1 MESVYA
7 KDIPV
12 FNTKYVNIKDI
23 LDNKCDI
30 KKIGLDSEIIINNNK
45 QVLLNDINNPLS
57 YVDNFIIDKTLCINP
72 DYLENNKEDVNRLL
86 ISFINNY
93 TGSLTIKDTKLINDE
108 VINTISNNHK
118 ITEIELGS
126 RDNIYKLKESDYR
139 KLKNGTIKS
148 IKTYGVEEELD
159 FNFDGIIKYNIDR
172 NLISHYTYDVLKD
185 MKEENQLHL
194 FNHLTD
200 ENIKYFKLIK
210 GATVCFDY
218 KDYKNIFDSIEKL
231 ESINPNFKYYVKV
244 NNYDKQLFNQ
254 ELFSHD
260 NISNKIEVNYE
271 LVDMSISDY
280 LNHEKYLYEL
290 IKPAV
295 TLSPYEKFLYA
306 YNITKHYKKYNEVDE
321 NDDKFNSRK
330 LYKIIDNDEYMV
342 CVGYA
347 NMFQDLLTKLGIN
360 STTYSVGVDVGF
372 DSLDALSEYSED
384 AISKYGGHS
393 RVIVNLVDPKYG
405 IDGIYQSD
413 PTWDSVIGEDS
424 YIYSTMTFNEAHL
437 AKRYLYQDN
446 SEYSLLSSNTLE
458 EFYNNVNKYMDRL
471 INDTPMA
478 IIYTEEK
485 ARSRVVNDL
494 LKIIKKLDINYYNKL
509 LSIFLSIDKHDDIII
524 DKYYN
529 DFIYDVSNYIVSK
542 INNPVRLE
550 QIKPAITLLYSKFYG
565 LSEED
570 TKKEVDRTLEFN
582 RKRMSKCFPTTYKI
596 NQDGTKEVYS
606 YIDNKFDDNNDNI
619 VSIK

>member
-1 MESVYA
+1 MDSVYA
-7 KDIPV
+7 NSIPIY
-12 FNTKYVNIKDI
+12 NTKFVSIQDV
-23 LDNKCDI
+23 LDNKYDI
-30 KKIGLDSEIIINNNK
+30 KNIELDSEIIINDNK
-45 QVLLNDINNPLS
+45 ILLNDTNNPLS
-57 YVDNFIIDKTLCINP
+57 YVDNFIIEKSLCINP
-72 DYLENNKEDVNRLL
+72 DYYANNKEDINRLL
-86 ISFINNY
+86 VSFINNY
-93 TGSLTIKDTKLINDE
+93 SGSLTIKDTQLINDE
-108 VINTISNNHK
+108 VINAIAANHN
-118 ITEIELGS
+118 ITEICLGS
-126 RDNIYKLKESDYR
+126 RDDIYKLKESDYN
-139 KLKNGTIKS
+139 KLNNGTIKS

-172 NLISHYTYDVLKD
+172 NLISYYTYDVLKD
-185 MKEENQLHL
+185 MKEGNELHI
-194 FNHLTD
+194 FKPLTD
-200 ENIKYFKLIK
+200 ENIKYFKLLK
-210 GATVCFDY
+210 GVTVCFDY
-218 KDYKNIFDSIEKL
+218 KDYNNIFDSIEKL
-231 ESINPNFKYYVKV
+231 ESINHNFKYYVKV
-244 NNYDKQLFNQ
+244 YTQDKQTFNQ
-254 ELFSHD
+254 ELFSCD

-271 LVDMSISDY
+271 LADMSISDY

-290 IKPAV
+290 IKPAIN
-295 TLSPYEKFLYA
+295 LSPYEKFLYA
-306 YNITKHYKKYNEVDE
+306 YNITKHYKEYNEVDE

-347 NMFQDLLTKLGIN
+347 NMFQDLLTKLGIS

-413 PTWDSVIGEDS
+413 PTWDNVIGEDS
-424 YIYSTMTFNEAHL
+424 YIYSTMTFDEAHL

-458 EFYNNVNKYMDRL
+458 EFYNNVNNYMDML
-471 INDTPMA
+471 INDKTTA

-494 LKIIKKLDINYYNKL
+494 LKIIEKLDINYYNKL
-509 LSIFLSIDKHDDIII
+509 LSSFLSIDKHDDIII
-524 DKYYN
+524 DKHYN
-529 DFIYDVSNYIVSK
+529 DFLYDVGNYIVSK
-542 INNPVRLE
+542 INNPVGLE
-550 QIKPAITLLYSKFYG
+550 QIKPAITTLYSKFYG

-570 TKKEVDRTLEFN
+570 TKKEVDRTIDFN
-582 RKRMSKCFPTTYKI
+582 KERMSKSFPTTYKI

-606 YIDNKFDDNNDNI
+606 YIDNKFEENI
-619 VSIK
+619 NTK

>member
-7 KDIPV
+7 NSIPIY
-12 FNTKYVNIKDI
+12 NTKFVSIQDV
-23 LDNKCDI
+23 LDNIYDI
-30 KKIGLDSEIIINNNK
+30 KNIELDSEITINK
-45 QVLLNDINNPLS
+45 KKILLNDTNNPLS
-57 YVDNFIIDKTLCINP
+57 YVDNFIIEKSLCINL
-72 DYLENNKEDVNRLL
+72 DYYENNKEEINRLL
-86 ISFINNY
+86 VSFINNY
-93 TGSLTIKDTKLINDE
+93 SGSLTIKNTKLINDE
-108 VINTISNNHK
+108 VINTIATNPS
-118 ITEIELGS
+118 ITEICLGS
-126 RDNIYKLKESDYR
+126 RDDIYKLKESDYK
-139 KLKNGTIKS
+139 KLNNGTIKS

-172 NLISHYTYDVLKD
+172 NLISYYTYDVLKD
-185 MKEENQLHL
+185 MKEGNELHI
-194 FNHLTD
+194 FNPLTD
-200 ENIKYFKLIK
+200 DEIKYFKLLK
-210 GATVCFDY
+210 GVTICFSY

-231 ESINPNFKYYVKV
+231 ESINPNFKYYVEV
-244 NNYDKQLFNQ
+244 NNYDKQIFNKV
-254 ELFSHD
+254 LFSHD
-260 NISNKIEVNYE
+260 NISNKIEVNYG

-295 TLSPYEKFLYA
+295 GLSPYEKFLYA

-321 NDDKFNSRK
+321 NDDKFKSRK

-347 NMFQDLLTKLGIN
+347 NMFHDLLTKLGIN
-360 STTYSVGVDVGF
+360 STIYSVGVDVGF

-413 PTWDSVIGEDS
+413 PTWDNVIDEDS
-424 YIYSTMTFNEAHL
+424 YIYSTMTFDEAHL

-471 INDTPMA
+471 INDKTMA

-485 ARSRVVNDL
+485 ARSKVVNDL
-494 LKIIKKLDINYYNKL
+494 LKIIEKLDINYYNKL
-509 LSIFLSIDKHDDIII
+509 LSSFLSIDKHDDIII

-529 DFIYDVSNYIVSK
+529 DFLYDVGNYIVSK
-542 INNPVRLE
+542 INNPVGLE
-550 QIKPAITLLYSKFYG
+550 QIKPAITTLYSNFYG

-570 TKKEVDRTLEFN
+570 TKKEVDRTIDYN
-582 RKRMSKCFPTTYKI
+582 KDRMSKSFPTTYKI

-606 YIDNKFDDNNDNI
+606 YIDNKFEENI
-619 VSIK
+619 NTK

>member
-1 MESVYA
+1 MDSVYA
-7 KDIPV
+7 NNIPML
-12 FNTKYVNIKDI
+12 NTKFVSIQDV
-23 LDNKCDI
+23 LDKKYDI
-30 KKIGLDSEIIINNNK
+30 KNIELDSEIIINNK
-45 QVLLNDINNPLS
+45 KILLNDTNNSLS
-57 YVDNFIIDKTLCINP
+57 YVDNHIIENSLCINP
-72 DYLENNKEDVNRLL
+72 DYYENNKEDINRLL
-86 ISFINNY
+86 VSFINNY
-93 TGSLTIKDTKLINDE
+93 SGSLTIKDTKLINDE
-108 VINTISNNHK
+108 VINAIAANHN
-118 ITEIELGS
+118 ITEICLGS
-126 RDNIYKLKESDYR
+126 RDDIYKLKESDYN
-139 KLKNGTIKS
+139 KLNNGTIKS

-159 FNFDGIIKYNIDR
+159 FNFDGIIKYNTDR
-172 NLISHYTYDVLKD
+172 NLISYYIYDVLKD
-185 MKEENQLHL
+185 MEEENELHI
-194 FNHLTD
+194 FKPLTD
-200 ENIKYFKLIK
+200 DEIKYFKLLK
-210 GATVCFDY
+210 GVTVCFDY
-218 KDYKNIFDSIEKL
+218 KDYNNIFDSIEKL
-231 ESINPNFKYYVKV
+231 ESINPSFKYYVKV
-244 NNYDKQLFNQ
+244 YTQDKQSFNQ
-254 ELFSHD
+254 ELFSCD

-271 LVDMSISDY
+271 FVDMSINDY

-290 IKPAV
+290 IKPAIN
-295 TLSPYEKFLYA
+295 LSPYEKFLYA

-413 PTWDSVIGEDS
+413 PTWDNVIGEDS
-424 YIYSTMTFNEAHL
+424 YIYSTMTFDEAHL

-458 EFYNNVNKYMDRL
+458 EFYNNVNKYMDML
-471 INDTPMA
+471 INDKTTA

-494 LKIIKKLDINYYNKL
+494 LKIIEKLDINYYNKL
-509 LSIFLSIDKHDDIII
+509 LSSFLSIDKHDDIII

-529 DFIYDVSNYIVSK
+529 DFLYDVGNYIVSK

-550 QIKPAITLLYSKFYG
+550 QIKPAITTLYSKFYG
-565 LSEED
+565 LNEED
-570 TKKEVDRTLEFN
+570 TRKEVDRTISFN
-582 RKRMSKCFPTTYKI
+582 KERMSKSFPTTYKI

>member
-1 MESVYA
+1 MDSMYA
-7 KDIPV
+7 NNIAIL
-12 FNTKYVNIKDI
+12 NTKFVSIQDV
-23 LDNKCDI
+23 LDNKYDI
-30 KKIGLDSEIIINNNK
+30 KKIGLDSEIIINNK
-45 QVLLNDINNPLS
+45 KVLLNDTNNPLS
-57 YVDNFIIDKTLCINP
+57 YVDNFIIEKSLCINP
-72 DYLENNKEDVNRLL
+72 DYYENNEEDINRLL
-86 ISFINNY
+86 VSFINNY
-93 TGSLTIKDTKLINDE
+93 SGSLTIKDTKLINDE
-108 VINTISNNHK
+108 VINTIAANHN
-118 ITEIELGS
+118 ITEICLGS
-126 RDNIYKLKESDYR
+126 RDDIYKLKESDYN
-139 KLKNGTIKS
+139 KLNNGTIKS
-148 IKTYGVEEELD
+148 IKTYGVDEELD

-172 NLISHYTYDVLKD
+172 NLIGYYTYDVLKD
-185 MKEENQLHL
+185 MKEGNELHI
-194 FNHLTD
+194 FKPLTD
-200 ENIKYFKLIK
+200 ENIKYFKLLK
-210 GATVCFDY
+210 GVTVCFGY

-231 ESINPNFKYYVKV
+231 ESINSNFKYYVKV
-244 NNYDKQLFNQ
+244 YTQDKQTFNQ

-271 LVDMSISDY
+271 FVDMSINDY

-290 IKPAV
+290 IKPAIN
-295 TLSPYEKFLYA
+295 LSPYEKFLYA

-347 NMFQDLLTKLGIN
+347 NMFQDLLTKLGIS

-372 DSLDALSEYSED
+372 DSLDALLEYSED

-413 PTWDSVIGEDS
+413 PTWDNVIGEDS
-424 YIYSTMTFNEAHL
+424 YIYSTMTFDEAHL

-458 EFYNNVNKYMDRL
+458 EFYNNVNKYMDML
-471 INDTPMA
+471 INDKTTA

-524 DKYYN
+524 DKYYT
-529 DFIYDVSNYIVSK
+529 DFLYDVGNYIVSK
-542 INNPVRLE
+542 INNPVSLE
-550 QIKPAITLLYSKFYG
+550 QIKPAITILYSKFYG
-565 LSEED
+565 LNEED
-570 TKKEVDRTLEFN
+570 TKKEVDRTISFN
-582 RKRMSKCFPTTYKI
+582 KERMSKSFPTTYKI

-606 YIDNKFDDNNDNI
+606 YIDNKFEENNDF
-619 VSIK
+619 IK